1 MSNPPP
7 SIGRPASCACGF
19 LPRSALRSQVT
30 SNVERQL
37 PSKLNGSIGSGRD
50 SRSRL
55 AALPRRCELEVSVRP
70 SGVVRRSNLSGR
82 LRLFATTRSGRDE
95 RRLWIRNRYTL
106 HVGEQLKMVCCVH
119 HLCAAL
125 IRAALELW
133 LGLLESL
140 V

>member
-1 MSNPPP
+1 WSRQCGTWASRSMMPWRSP
-7 SIGRPASCACGF
+7 SR
-19 LPRSALRSQVT
+19 LRSEPGVAA
-30 SNVERQL
+30 RQA
-37 PSKLNGSIGSGRD
+37 PFAGGRLLTVMML
-50 SRSRL
+50 RGYF
-55 AALPRRCELEVSVRP
+55 RP
-70 SGVVRRSNLSGR
+70 SRVIRRSNLSGR